1 MRNIMIVEDDKML
14 NDGIAFNLQIDN
26 YEITS
31 AYNLKQ
37 ANEKLNENIDMIIL
51 DVNLPDGNGQDF
63 CSQIRKTSDIQII
76 FLTACDMEE
85 DIIRGLKLGADDYI
99 TKPFSINILKQ
110 KIETI
115 LRRCNRN
122 TNNTLKIHEFEFD
135 FENMTVTKNQENITL
150 APTEY
155 KLLKKLVQSKGQ
167 VLTRQAL
174 IDAVW
179 DTEEFVEEHALTVNI
194 NRLRSK
200 IEYNPSKPKYIKTVF
215 KMGYT
220 FVG

>member
-63 CSQIRKTSDIQII
+63 CSQIRKTSDIPII